1 MTMDPRTI
9 AQVLEGVRGG
19 PTWVLDPGPTGGTAV
34 ADLVVRD
41 ITVDSR
47 EVRDGTIFCCLPGD
61 RRDGHDFAGEAV
73 AAGAVALL
81 VERRLPLVVPQIV
94 VSDSRA
100 ATGWLAASVFG
111 HPCDDLTT
119 VGVTGTNGKTTTS
132 QLIGHVL
139 GVLRGRAEVF
149 GTLSGRFTT
158 PEAPALQRALAGCR
172 DDGVRAVAMEVSS
185 HALAL
190 GRVAGAHYDV
200 SVFTNLGRD
209 HLDFHG
215 TIERY
220 FAAKARLFEAPLT
233 DIGVINTDDVH
244 GRLLFDTAEIPL
256 VAFSMDD
263 VTDVEIGPT
272 WHAYTW
278 RGRRVRV
285 ALGGEFNVMNSL
297 AAATA
302 CAALDLDPS
311 DVAAA
316 LSTAPAVPGR
326 FEPIEA
332 GQDFAV
338 LVDYA
343 HTPDGLEQALRAV
356 RGTTGSDRGRTGGR
370 VIVVFGCG
378 GDRDREKR
386 PLMGDVA
393 ARLADRVVLTSDNPR
408 SEDPL
413 AIIDATL
420 AGVPD
425 DYRASVVIEP
435 DRRTAIGTALQIARA
450 GDVVLIA
457 GKGHETTQTIGDRV
471 LPFDDRAVA
480 RALLQDLASGGGE
493 TGGATG
499 GEGERS

>member
-1 MTMDPRTI
+1 MEPRTI
-9 AQVLEGVRGG
+9 AEVLAGVRGG
-19 PTWVLDPGPTGGTAV
+19 PTCTLDAGAIGVDAARATP
-34 ADLVVRD
+34 VRD
-41 ITVDSR
+41 VTVDSR
-47 EVRDGTIFCCLPGD
+47 EVGEGTLFCCVPGE
-61 RRDGHDFAGEAV
+61 RRDGHDFAAEAL
-73 AAGAVALL
+73 AAGASALL

-94 VSDSRA
+94 VSDARA
-100 ATGWLAASVFG
+100 ATGWVAASAFG
-111 HPCDDLTT
+111 HPCDSLTT

-132 QLIGHVL
+132 QLVGHVL
-139 GVLRGRAEVF
+139 GTAGRRTEVF

-158 PEAPALQRALAGCR
+158 PEAPALQRRLAACR
-172 DDGVRAVAMEVSS
+172 DDGVEAVAMEVSS

-190 GRVAGAHYDV
+190 ARVAGAHFDV

-215 TIERY
+215 TVERY
-220 FAAKARLFEAPLT
+220 FAAKARLFEPTLSEL
-233 DIGVINTDDVH
+233 GVVNTDDVH
-244 GRLLFDTAEIPL
+244 GRLLFDTASIPM
-256 VAFSMDD
+256 VGFSIDD

-272 WHAYTW
+272 WHAYLW

-285 ALGGEFNVMNSL
+285 GLGGEFNLMNSL

-302 CAALDLDPS
+302 CAALDLAPA
-311 DVAAA
+311 DVAEA
-316 LSTAPAVPGR
+316 LSTAPSVPGR
-326 FEPIEA
+326 FEPIDA

-356 RGTTGSDRGRTGGR
+356 RSAAAANGGGR
-370 VIVVFGCG
+370 VVVVFGCG

-386 PLMGDVA
+386 PLMGAVA
-393 ARLADRVVLTSDNPR
+393 AELADRVVITSDNPR

-413 AIIDATL
+413 AIIDATV

-425 DYRASVVIEP
+425 DYRGAVVIEP
-435 DRRTAIGTALQIARA
+435 DRRTAIGAALQLARP

-457 GKGHETTQTIGDRV
+457 GKGHETTQTIGDLV

-480 RALLQDLASGGGE
+480 RALLDELRGSSAASE
-493 TGGATG
+493 
-499 GEGERS
+499 EGS